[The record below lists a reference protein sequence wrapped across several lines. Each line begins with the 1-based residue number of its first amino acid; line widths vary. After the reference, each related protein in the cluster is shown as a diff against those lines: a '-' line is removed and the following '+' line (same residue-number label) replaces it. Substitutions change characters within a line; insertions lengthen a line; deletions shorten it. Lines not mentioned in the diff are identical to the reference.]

1 MATYVFSDVHG
12 HVAPL
17 RRALERVS
25 PGESDEFYCLGD
37 MIDRGPEPLAVVR
50 ACLELPN
57 CTILKGNHEALMLDY
72 FDHPNDPLAM
82 TNWGQNGAAV
92 TIRDLQELDTER
104 LMAFLGWAR
113 ALPLW
118 AATTVGKRS
127 YIMAHAGIR
136 ASRAPLEGLAGVDAD
151 ADAIAKFMD
160 GQSEEDLLWIRDEF
174 WGEPTG
180 LLTSDGEGSVVI
192 AGHTPTLYLRGFD
205 LLDRSPLDRIGRCR
219 MVRVGATKK
228 TGGVPDKWDIDC
240 GAAGGAG
247 CGQVLVLRLDDGCEF
262 MEPVREGE

>member
-25 PGESDEFYCLGD
+25 PAETDTFFCLGD

-50 ACLELPN
+50 ACRELPN
-57 CTILKGNHEALMLDY
+57 CRILKGNHEALMLDY
-72 FDHPNDPLAM
+72 FDHPNDQVAM
-82 TNWGQNGAAV
+82 INWGQNGAAA
-92 TIRDLQELDTER
+92 TIADLQGLGGESLTEFLD
-104 LMAFLGWAR
+104 WAHE
-113 ALPLW
+113 LPLW
-118 AATTVGKRS
+118 ASATVGGRP

-136 ASRAPLEGLAGVDAD
+136 AAGAPEGGLADED
-151 ADAIAKFMD
+151 EIAEFMA
-160 GQSEEDLLWIRDEF
+160 GQSEEDLLWIRDDF

-180 LLTSDGEGSVVI
+180 LVDKEGKGPIVI

-205 LLDRSPLDRIGRCR
+205 RLDHGPLDRIGRCR
-219 MVRVGATKK
+219 MVRVGATRK
-228 TGGVPDKWDIDC
+228 TGGVADKWDIDC
-240 GAAGGAG
+240 GAAAGAG
-247 CGQVLVLRLDDGCEF
+247 LGQVLILRLDDGCEF

>member
-12 HVAPL
+12 HIAPL
-17 RRALERVS
+17 RRALNRVS
-25 PGESDEFYCLGD
+25 PSETDVFFCLGD
-37 MIDRGPEPLAVVR
+37 MIDRGPDPLAVVR
-50 ACLELPN
+50 TCLELPN

-72 FDHPNDPLAM
+72 FDHPYDLLAM

-92 TIRDLQELDTER
+92 TIRDLQELDASE
-104 LMAFLGWAR
+104 LMEFLDWAH

-118 AATTVGKRS
+118 AYATVGPRS

-136 ASRAPLEGLAGVDAD
+136 AAQSPIDDPFD
-151 ADAIAKFMD
+151 ADAIASFMD

-180 LLTSDGEGSVVI
+180 LLDESGEGPVVI
-192 AGHTPTLYLRGFD
+192 AGHTPTLYLRGFE

-219 MVRVGATKK
+219 MVRVGATDK
-228 TGGVPDKWDIDC
+228 TGSVADKWDIDC

-262 MEPVREGE
+262 IEPVREGE